1 MDALAEDLTND
12 SKPTEQQHQQHQQES
27 KGESQKPQAKFNT
40 SQEAEYDFEKSND
53 VSMISAASS
62 HSNSTQATNQ
72 PVLDLNKE
80 LEAKFNIEALRSEKE
95 AEIQTFVT
103 QLEAFKA
110 EIAISQVRADNLA
123 Q

>member
-1 MDALAEDLTND
+1 M
-12 SKPTEQQHQQHQQES
+12 
-27 KGESQKPQAKFNT
+27 
-40 SQEAEYDFEKSND
+40 
-53 VSMISAASS
+53 VSAASS

-103 QLEAFKA
+103 
-110 EIAISQVRADNLA
+110 
-123 Q
+123 